1 MVTDVDCVN
10 RYCRDS
16 DSEAEFPGFDAV
28 DLDEIYS
35 RNKGKNKITELRTIL
50 QRESQNS

>member
-10 RYCRDS
+10 RYCGDS

-28 DLDEIYS
+28 ELNEIYS
-35 RNKGKNKITELRTIL
+35 RNVIPEFEIL
-50 QRESQNS
+50 NFP